1 MAKLVSD
8 YTELQKQFL
17 NVSEDKSYLVKE
29 LKEIK
34 TKFQSDHKIV
44 LAQKQKSYIKQLLL
58 KTQQQDERVKILEN
72 AIDAK

>member
-34 TKFQSDHKIV
+34 TKF
-44 LAQKQKSYIKQLLL
+44 
-58 KTQQQDERVKILEN
+58 
-72 AIDAK
+72 